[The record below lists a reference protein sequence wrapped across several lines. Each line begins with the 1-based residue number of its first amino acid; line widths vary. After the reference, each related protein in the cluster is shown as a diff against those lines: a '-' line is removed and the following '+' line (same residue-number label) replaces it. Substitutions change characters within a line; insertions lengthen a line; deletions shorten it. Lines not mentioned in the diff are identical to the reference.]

1 MNRLSDVVALVTGG
15 NIGIGEA
22 VSRRL
27 ASEGASVA
35 VGWFEDGQ
43 GADAL
48 AQRLSGEGSECIA
61 VRCDVTDRE
70 SVSQALD
77 RVESELGRVDAL
89 VNNAGVLSRI
99 PFLEMEEEQWDRVVQ
114 VSLYGSYRCCRLAL
128 PRMIRHG
135 HGAIVN
141 LASELAYLGGVDLA
155 HYISAKAGV
164 IGLTRALALEFGP
177 QHVRVNAVAPGP
189 TQTRMVAG
197 ITPEFL
203 TTIPISRLGTPDDV
217 AAAVAF
223 LCSEDAAWMTGQVLG
238 VNGGLVM
245 A

>member
-1 MNRLSDVVALVTGG
+1 MSRLASVVALVTGG

-27 ASEGASVA
+27 ASEGARVA
-35 VGWFEDGQ
+35 IGWFEDGQ
-43 GADAL
+43 GAVAL
-48 AQRLSGEGSECIA
+48 AERLSIEGPECIA

-70 SVSQALD
+70 SVSRALD
-77 RVESELGRVDAL
+77 RIESDLGEITAL
-89 VNNAGVLSRI
+89 VNNAGVISRI
-99 PFLEMEEEQWDRVVQ
+99 PFLEMEEEQWDQVVQ

-128 PRMIRHG
+128 PRMVRHG
-135 HGAIVN
+135 GGAIVN
-141 LASELAYLGGVDLA
+141 FASELAYVGNVDLA
-155 HYISAKAGV
+155 HYVSAKAGV
-164 IGLTRALALEFGP
+164 IGLTRALAKEFGP

-189 TQTRMVAG
+189 TETRMVTG
-197 ITPEFL
+197 ITPEFVD
-203 TTIPISRLGTPDDV
+203 TIPLGRLGTPGDI

-223 LCSEDAAWMTGQVLG
+223 LCSEDAAWITGQTLG